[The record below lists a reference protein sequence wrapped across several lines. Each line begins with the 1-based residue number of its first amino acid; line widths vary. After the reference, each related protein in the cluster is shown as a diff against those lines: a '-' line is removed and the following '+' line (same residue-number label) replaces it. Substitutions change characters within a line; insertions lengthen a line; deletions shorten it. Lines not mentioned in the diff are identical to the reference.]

1 MMSGHVYYQS
11 EKSASQFDDD
21 WLCPVLNG
29 EKEEKEVPK
38 SICSAL
44 HSSELEANKMSVSDE
59 EKISDFFLF
68 WHSKISVLFFISF
81 FPFI

>member
-11 EKSASQFDDD
+11 QNMLNSASQIDDD
-21 WLCPVLNG
+21 WLCPAING
-29 EKEEKEVPK
+29 DKEKDIPK

-59 EKISDFFLF
+59 EKMSDLEDQ
-68 WHSKISVLFFISF
+68 SGSN
-81 FPFI
+81 